1 MNARTGRP
9 PDPDCWRRGSLHAA
23 AASRACSGLA
33 ALTVASATLRARR
46 PSLQQLFDMIERLE
60 SVARALQQLT
70 LPEDATPPPPCTAA
84 SLAARV
90 ADAGRAVTSLTAG
103 WRQHLPD
110 PNAQQDALRLSN
122 EICRRLVQ
130 LAAIERRKETTDH
143 DQ

>member
-1 MNARTGRP
+1 MNARTGRR

-33 ALTVASATLRARR
+33 ALTVASATLRTRR
-46 PSLQQLFDMIERLE
+46 QSLQQLFDMIERLE

-70 LPEDATPPPPCTAA
+70 LPEDSAPPPPCTAA
-84 SLAARV
+84 SLAV
-90 ADAGRAVTSLTAG
+90 HVSDAGRAITSLTAG

-122 EICRRLVQ
+122 AICRSLVQ